1 MIITE
6 RRLRSIIRNVIRE
19 SMNDD
24 DESYSDDDS
33 IYAPFDD
40 ELEGDAGLEVHDDM
54 EVIDADDI
62 PQLDRPAPQR
72 GGRRDYDHS
81 GETRRFMSTN
91 RRVGAER
98 DRGSYATRGSI
109 HSSQLDMLDD
119 MGEIGHY
126 DEDDYD
132 Y

>member
-24 DESYSDDDS
+24 ESYSDDDS

-40 ELEGDAGLEVHDDM
+40 ELEGDVGFEVHDDM
-54 EVIDADDI
+54 EIIDADDI
-62 PQLDRPAPQR
+62 PQLDHEMSDR
-72 GGRRDYDHS
+72 
-81 GETRRFMSTN
+81 GETRMFMQRN
-91 RRVGAER
+91 RRAGAER